1 MSPSPEEPANQG
13 PRVPRPPNCEHE
25 DITPDSF
32 DKFARQSK
40 AHPYFEAEGKLKWP
54 QKTRT
59 REWKIRGRILAAD
72 HEGRKVQVGCQGKN
86 GLFQLTFSPS
96 CICFEDCDL
105 QRDMDCASRRAWVIH
120 VELNLS
126 LAFIAWTRPDPGSA
140 IRRLSHPID
149 CVLPIHTLM
158 YGLHYCGQFWKHT
171 IRPSLRVLDTSS
183 STTIFGRDATPL
195 AGDTESRTTI
205 LSLYNLY
212 YGRGGLAAH
221 TDDKY
226 VREQLTRHLALPA
239 SKSRS
244 SLKRIIDNVC
254 KFVHVVLQPI
264 FEEWRRDLKTAT
276 PQLQATRQFSTIPF
290 RTAFQKIFHILDQLS
305 AAQGHWLFAC
315 FPMNAHPFLKHSSSS
330 RDAQKAFEFEGR
342 LKHLTVWLDAH
353 FLQPANTGLSD
364 MRGTAAVIEKLVQTQ
379 AQSLATRHSEW
390 RKVWCWNHLRH
401 FVVNPKLM
409 ECRWN
414 LPQDPGATPRYPSA
428 MPSPAASFAS
438 SITGRVVLPWHTLHA
453 PRDEESVRLAVVWR
467 QGWRVQG
474 DTWKQNDDDELPMPS
489 GQNREVAGE
498 GTELGDG
505 RERLERAFAQG
516 ERRFAVYVLAPGLP
530 SDEAMFWG
538 KMLQP
543 IQCWDCK
550 TGQYNCN
557 EDENEQLYACR
568 QGVKAKRVVPAELQ
582 CQGVW
587 APLPGYAGR
596 RDPMN
601 VEDAQPDN
609 ITSSQW
615 RQYSPLCDDDTTQ
628 HRGTTLVPIVV
639 PSESRIRDIIA
650 CSHRNGEREEG
661 EDAHAYSLANRGG
674 CTNGGSR
681 PEQASG
687 SEHCDR
693 GRDQVNDQV
702 NGGLNSSRAGLDV
715 AGPRGEGE
723 HASGA
728 GGEDQDSGA
737 AAGEQ
742 RSDHHT
748 GTTSGPLVETGHDDS
763 VHRKMEEFAKLQ
775 NLNVADARYL
785 YQGMLRTLITYEIF
799 SWNLLEQSVG
809 QTVDD
814 CFPTATSYRTQRLRT
829 QCKTQLLPLATTE
842 AQTTKA
848 FTLSVAIVVPHR
860 KGDFL
865 RLNARGFEGSIR
877 VPFPRAKQGETAVID
892 LTPNDSAH
900 LRSTRMRAQGRGY
913 GVPSM
918 PIGLVTPYQ
927 IPCHIMTVTVPW

>member
-1 MSPSPEEPANQG
+1 MPPSPEEPANRDQDLQDT
-13 PRVPRPPNCEHE
+13 PPSEHE
-25 DITPDSF
+25 DITPELF
-32 DKFARQSK
+32 DKFARKSK
-40 AHPYFEAEGKLKWP
+40 SHPYFEAEGQLKWP
-54 QKTRT
+54 QTTKT
-59 REWKIRGRILAAD
+59 REWKIRAGRTLAAD
-72 HEGRKVQVGCQGKN
+72 HEWRKVQVGCQGSD
-86 GLFQLTFSPS
+86 LFQLNFSS
-96 CICFEDCDL
+96 SFICFEDCHLESETDWAL
-105 QRDMDCASRRAWVIH
+105 RRAWVIH
-120 VELNLS
+120 VSFELS
-126 LAFIAWTRPDPGSA
+126 LAFIAWTQPDQGSA
-140 IRRLSHPID
+140 KRLLSHPID
-149 CVLPIHTLM
+149 CVLPIRTLM
-158 YGLHYCGQFWKHT
+158 YGLHYRGSFWRHT
-171 IRPSLRVLDTSS
+171 IRPSLRVLDTSRPKN
-183 STTIFGRDATPL
+183 IFGRAATPP
-195 AGDTESRTTI
+195 AGDTGSSTTI

-221 TDDKY
+221 TGDTEE
-226 VREQLTRHLALPA
+226 RERLQLHLALPA
-239 SKSRS
+239 LRTSRQ
-244 SLKRIIDNVC
+244 RIIEKVRL
-254 KFVHVVLQPI
+254 FVHVALKPI
-264 FEEWRRDLKTAT
+264 YEECRLVSLKTAT
-276 PQLQATRQFSTIPF
+276 PQVQATRPIRMPF
-290 RTAFQKIFHILDQLS
+290 RYAFQKIFHILDQLS

-315 FPMNAHPFLKHSSSS
+315 FPMDAHPFLKHSSSS
-330 RDAQKAFEFEGR
+330 RDAQKAREFEGR

-353 FLQPANTGLSD
+353 CLLPEINGLSD

-390 RKVWCWNHLRH
+390 RKVWCWKNLRH
-401 FVVNPKLM
+401 FVVNPKLK

-414 LPQDPGATPRYPSA
+414 LPEDPGDRMRYPSA

-453 PRDEESVRLAVVWR
+453 PRDEESVHLAVVWSK
-467 QGWRVQG
+467 GWRVQG
-474 DTWKQNDDDELPMPS
+474 DTWKQNHDDDQPMPS

-498 GTELGDG
+498 GTELGNC
-505 RERLERAFAQG
+505 RERFARG
-516 ERRFAVYVLAPGLP
+516 ERRFAVYVLAPGRP
-530 SDEAMFWG
+530 TDAAMFWG
-538 KMLQP
+538 KKLQP

-550 TGQYNCN
+550 TGQYNYN
-557 EDENEQLYACR
+557 EDEKEQLYACR
-568 QGVKAKRVVPAELQ
+568 QGVQAKRVVPADLS
-582 CQGVW
+582 CHGVW

-601 VEDAQPDN
+601 VEDEDARPDN

-615 RQYSPLCDDDTTQ
+615 RQYRPLCDDDTTK

-661 EDAHAYSLANRGG
+661 KDTHPDSLANRGG
-674 CTNGGSR
+674 GTNGGTR

-693 GRDQVNDQV
+693 GRDQVN
-702 NGGLNSSRAGLDV
+702 GGSNSSPAGLDV

-723 HASGA
+723 HASGT
-728 GGEDQDSGA
+728 GGE
-737 AAGEQ
+737 GEQ

-748 GTTSGPLVETGHDDS
+748 ETTSGQLVETGHDDS

-785 YQGMLRTLITYEIF
+785 YQGMLRTLITYETF
-799 SWNLLEQSVG
+799 SWNLVEQSVG
-809 QTVDD
+809 QIVDD
-814 CFPTATSYRTQRLRT
+814 CYPTATPYRIQRLRT

-842 AQTTKA
+842 AHTTKA
-848 FTLSVAIVVPHR
+848 STLSVAIVVPHK
-860 KGDFL
+860 KGEFL

-877 VPFPRAKQGETAVID
+877 VPFPRARLGETAVID
-892 LTPNDSAH
+892 LTPGDSAH